1 MTDKTEQKILDA
13 ALKIFSEEGFKGAT
27 TRVIA
32 QESGFS
38 ELTLFRKFK
47 TKENLF
53 NSVLIKNREN
63 IMEELDAMLIDKK
76 FENNKEFLETL
87 IKNLTNLTEN
97 NFGFIHILV
106 NNKRQIAGDIFME
119 IINHVSQY
127 IEKVSPN
134 DYMDSKVFALNI
146 FSFVYFVVF
155 DKNRRKFFNCE
166 KAIDEFIDHSVN
178 CCNLS

>member
-38 ELTLFRKFK
+38 ELTLFRKFE

-63 IMEELDAMLIDKK
+63 ILEELDSMLTDKK
-76 FENNKEFLETL
+76 FEDNKDFLETL
-87 IKNLTNLTEN
+87 IKNLANLTEN
-97 NFGFIHILV
+97 NFEFIHILV
-106 NNKRQIAGDIFME
+106 YNKSQIAGDIFME
-119 IINHVSQY
+119 IINHISEYV
-127 IEKVSPN
+127 EKNSPN
-134 DYMDSKVFALNI
+134 GYADSKVFVLNI

-155 DKNRRKFFNCE
+155 DKNRRKFFDCE
-166 KAIDEFIDHSVN
+166 EAIDEFIDHSIK
-178 CCNLS
+178 CCNLG